1 MVQANKTV
9 DRLLT
14 TLIVL
19 VCSLPLAAQA
29 QPDAPAVNFSINP
42 QAGDAFQVNQAD
54 DGIEIRSI
62 RVEGLKNL
70 EEPVVLTGLTIK
82 AGDILVGN
90 VTAKLNAA
98 AEALYN
104 TGWYQ
109 EKPVLTLD
117 SQGEGAILKVTV
129 NENPLYRGTTITG
142 NTLFSTERIL
152 QEVEGSPEAGGGQMQ
167 QGDVINVRNLQRAID
182 GISRLYA
189 DAGYIAAGVNDFNF
203 SYAGPDVGTVSMVV
217 SEGFVEDIVITG
229 LEGTREDVVRSQ
241 ITHLHAGSVLTQDDI
256 YRDINQI
263 YNTGL
268 FDSVDPDIQQ
278 SLKEGYVIVILT
290 VTEAA
295 TGQVGFGLG
304 YSTINGLQGSINYN
318 EKNLFGSGKVLGAT
332 VVNSRNKP
340 GLQLTYSDPYYK
352 DNAFYS
358 VSLYSLHERQQG
370 APGSAYESELAVDTQ
385 GVSLGYG
392 QHINDYDSWQT
403 TFTVA
408 DYDYEV
414 RKGDPFRGTD
424 PRTRARLSAQGQ
436 TRKLGLSY
444 THDTRDNIFSTK
456 QGIYVKPTV
465 EFAGF
470 GGDFDFQKYSLES
483 REFFKVGPGTAA
495 FRERIGMGTGNIPI
509 YEQWRL
515 GGVQSV
521 RGIPEDMLQGSHHLL
536 LNGEYRVPINDTV
549 GAVGFMDAGWAGN
562 GFDDMDSAMSAGI
575 GARIRLNFLGV
586 NAVRLDYAWQIAGD
600 REESAGSR
608 FHFFL
613 GEMF

>member
-1 MVQANKTV
+1 MVQVAKHV

-19 VCSLPLAAQA
+19 VCSLPVVAAAQA
-29 QPDAPAVNFSINP
+29 DSPTVSFSISPATP
-42 QAGDAFQVNQAD
+42 QSVQINQAD

-62 RVEGLKNL
+62 RVEGLEYL
-70 EEPVVLTGLTIK
+70 EESVVITGLTIK

-117 SQGEGAILKVTV
+117 SQGEGAVLKVSV
-129 NENPLYRGTTITG
+129 NENPLYRETEITG

-152 QEVEGSPEAGGGQMQ
+152 QEVEGSPDGVGAQMKP
-167 QGDVINVRNLQRAID
+167 GDVINVRNLQRAID
-182 GISRLYA
+182 SISRLYS

-203 SYAGPDVGTVSMVV
+203 SYAGPDMGTVSMRI
-217 SEGFVEDIVITG
+217 SEGFVDEVIITG

-241 ITHLHAGSVLTQDDI
+241 ITHLNPGDVLTQDDI

-268 FDSVDPDIQQ
+268 FETVEPDIAE
-278 SLKEGYVIVILT
+278 SLKEGYVKVILN

-332 VVNSRNKP
+332 IVFSRNKP

-352 DNAFYS
+352 DDSFYS
-358 VSLYSLHERQQG
+358 VSIYSLHERQQG

-385 GVSLGYG
+385 GISLGYG
-392 QHINDYDSWQT
+392 QHLNEYDSWQS
-403 TFTVA
+403 TFTLA

-424 PRTRARLSAQGQ
+424 PRTRARLSAKGQ
-436 TRKLGLSY
+436 TRKLGLSFI
-444 THDTRDNIFSTK
+444 HDTRDNIFSTK

-470 GGDFDFQKYSLES
+470 GGDFSFQKYSLES
-483 REFFKVGPGTAA
+483 REFFKLGPGTMG
-495 FRERIGMGTGNIPI
+495 FRERVGLGSGDIPI

-521 RGIPEDMLQGSHHLL
+521 RGVPEDLLQGTHHVL
-536 LNGEYRVPINDTV
+536 LNGEYRQPINDTL
-549 GAVGFMDAGWAGN
+549 GMVGFMDAGWAGN
-562 GFDDMDSAMSAGI
+562 GFDEMDSAMSAGI
-575 GARIRLNFLGV
+575 GARIKLSFLGV

-600 REESAGSR
+600 KDETGGSR

>member
-1 MVQANKTV
+1 M
-9 DRLLT
+9 T
-14 TLIVL
+14 TLLVL
-19 VCSLPLAAQA
+19 VCILPAAAHAQA
-29 QPDAPAVNFSINP
+29 DSPSISFSISP
-42 QAGDAFQVNQAD
+42 SELPSVQVNQAD
-54 DGIEIRSI
+54 DGIEIRSV
-62 RVEGLKNL
+62 RVEGLEYL
-70 EEPVVLTGLTIK
+70 EESTVITGLTIK

-98 AEALYN
+98 SEALYN

-109 EKPVLTLD
+109 DKPVLTLD
-117 SQGEGAILKVTV
+117 SQGDGAVLKVTV
-129 NENPLYRGTTITG
+129 HENPLYRGTNISG
-142 NTLFSTERIL
+142 NTLFSTPRIL
-152 QEVEGSPEAGGGQMQ
+152 QEVEGSEDGSGAQMHP
-167 QGDVINVRNLQRAID
+167 GDVINVRNLQRAID

-203 SYAGPDVGTVSMVV
+203 SYAGPDEGMVSMVI

-268 FDSVDPDIQQ
+268 FESVEPDIQQ
-278 SLKEGYVIVILT
+278 SLKPGYVIVLLE

-304 YSTINGLQGSINYN
+304 YSTINGLQGSVNYN

-332 VVNSRNKP
+332 VVFSRNKP
-340 GLQLTYSDPYYK
+340 GIQLTYSDPYYK
-352 DNAFYS
+352 DDSFYS
-358 VSLYSLHERQQG
+358 VSLYSLHERQQS

-385 GVSLGYG
+385 GISLGYG
-392 QHINDYDSWQT
+392 QHLNEYDSWQS
-403 TFTVA
+403 TFTLA

-424 PRTRARLSAQGQ
+424 PRTRARLSAKGE
-436 TRKLGLSY
+436 TRKLGLSF

-456 QGIYVKPTV
+456 QGIYVRPTV
-465 EFAGF
+465 EYAGF
-470 GGDFDFQKYSLES
+470 GGDFSFQKYSLES
-483 REFFKVGPGTAA
+483 REFFKLGPGTMG
-495 FRERIGMGTGNIPI
+495 FRERVGLGTGEIPI

-521 RGIPEDMLQGSHHLL
+521 RGIPEDMLQGTHHLL
-536 LNGEYRVPINDTV
+536 LNGEYRVPINETV
-549 GAVGFMDAGWAGN
+549 GGVAFMDAGWAGN
-562 GFDDMDSAMSAGI
+562 GFGEMDNAVSAGL
-575 GARIRLNFLGV
+575 GARIKLSFLGV

-600 REESAGSR
+600 REDHGGSR

>member
-1 MVQANKTV
+1 MVQAANTV

-14 TLIVL
+14 TLVVL
-19 VCSLPLAAQA
+19 VCILPAAAYAQA
-29 QPDAPAVNFSINP
+29 DSTQINFSISPNELP
-42 QAGDAFQVNQAD
+42 SVQVNQAE
-54 DGIEIRSI
+54 DGIEIRSV
-62 RVEGLKNL
+62 RVEGLEYL
-70 EEPVVLTGLTIK
+70 DESTVITGLTIK

-98 AEALYN
+98 SEALYN

-109 EKPVLTLD
+109 EKPLLALD
-117 SQGEGAILKVTV
+117 SQGEGAVLKVTV
-129 NENPLYRGTTITG
+129 HENPIYQGTTITG
-142 NTLFSTERIL
+142 NTLFSTGRIL
-152 QEVEGSPEAGGGQMQ
+152 QEVEGGPDGGNGQMKP
-167 QGDVINVRNLQRAID
+167 GDVINVRSLQRAID

-189 DAGYIAAGVNDFNF
+189 DAGYIAAGVNNFSF
-203 SYAGPDVGTVSMVV
+203 SYAGADEGMVTLDI
-217 SEGFVEDIVITG
+217 SEGFVEDIIIAG

-268 FDSVDPDIQQ
+268 FETVEPDIEQ
-278 SLKEGYVIVILT
+278 SLKPGYVQVILN

-304 YSTINGLQGSINYN
+304 YSTINGLQGSVNYN

-332 VVNSRNKP
+332 VVFSRNKP

-352 DNAFYS
+352 DDSFYS
-358 VSLYSLHERQQG
+358 VSLYSLHERQQA

-392 QHINDYDSWQT
+392 QHLNEYDSWQS
-403 TFTVA
+403 TFTIA

-424 PRTRARLSAQGQ
+424 PRTRARLSAKGQ
-436 TRKLGLSY
+436 TRKVGLSY
-444 THDTRDNIFSTK
+444 THDTRDNIFSTH
-456 QGIYVKPTV
+456 QGIYVKPTW
-465 EFAGF
+465 EIAGL
-470 GGDFDFQKYSLES
+470 GGDFSFQKQSLEA
-483 REFFKVGPGTAA
+483 REFFKFGSGTLG
-495 FRERIGMGTGNIPI
+495 FRERVGMGSGDIPI

-521 RGIPEDMLQGSHHLL
+521 RGIPEDMLQGTHHLL
-536 LNGEYRVPINDTV
+536 LNGEYRVPFNDTV
-549 GAVGFMDAGWAGN
+549 GGVAFMDAGWAGN
-562 GFDDMDSAMSAGI
+562 GFDEMDNAVSAGL
-575 GARIRLNFLGV
+575 GARIKLSFLGV

-600 REESAGSR
+600 KEDHGGSR